1 MEQLPDPRGGSPSGV
16 LAWFVRNRVAANLML
31 LGISLAGLLV
41 IGSIPQ
47 ELMPETQPAG
57 VNIRTV
63 FPGAGA
69 EVIEESVLIPLEEAT
84 AELSGVGEIVGIAT
98 DGLGLLSVE
107 IERGADFRGVS
118 DDIRERVE
126 SLTTLPE
133 DAEDPVVSERTLDP
147 LLLRVAVHA
156 ETDERSLVEA
166 AHRVRDELTPI
177 PGVATVD
184 IATGRDYE
192 ISIEVQEQA
201 LTRFGLTLDRVAT
214 ALRRGSADIP
224 GGAVRSERSE
234 LRLSTEAEG
243 ARAADFA
250 RIPLVA
256 TPGGGVVRLGD
267 VAVVT
272 DGFEDVDRAARMNGE
287 PAVLLEVTLASGARL
302 LETAA
307 EVRTRIGEIR
317 RTLPPGMA
325 ITPWFDAWH
334 LFESRMDVLVR
345 NGLQGLALI
354 FLVLFFTL
362 SSRLAIWT
370 AAGLPVAFFGAFLM
384 MPGLGVTLNMFT
396 LFGFILTLGIVVDDA
411 IVVGENVQRRI
422 TAGGARIEAAAVG
435 GVRQVLFPAAFGVL
449 TTMAA
454 FTPMLG
460 LPGIWGEFMGTL
472 PRIVLP
478 VLAFS
483 LLDAAWILPHH
494 MAHGGLP
501 VRRSRR
507 LKSIRGGFQKALDR
521 TIESAYRPTLVWAL
535 RNRLAT
541 VALGALAVAVSV
553 GLLGGGWIPV
563 ETTPPFDGDVVT
575 VQISLPPGS
584 SPHATAEVVEEVE
597 GAISRIRGE
606 IRAEHGVDP
615 QEHLAALEGQRLSF
629 GPGGG
634 IGGAAAGARTAIGQ
648 IILQLIPA
656 EERIGFTT
664 REIGDRLRNLTSSLP
679 HGGEVTILTS
689 LLGEE
694 ADISVRIIGPDMDRL
709 GAGSEALQG
718 IFREYRGVLTVH
730 DDREG
735 TAPEL
740 VARVRDEGAAL
751 GIGAA
756 EFGRQMRQAF
766 HGEEVQRIQRGR
778 DEIPVMLR
786 YPAADRT
793 GAADVTGL
801 RVRRGDGGVTGI
813 GEVARLTRADRLA
826 EVRRVD
832 GRRAVTVHANVDPA
846 VASAGA
852 VLAEIES
859 AVLPELGA
867 RFPELRFEVAGLAG
881 DQAETLAV
889 LRSNVLF
896 ALILIY
902 ALLAIPLASWTQP
915 FVIMAAIPF
924 GLAGA
929 VFGHLVMGVTFS
941 ITSFFGMVPLVGIV
955 INDALVLLDFINRNR
970 RAGMSSVEAVIAAG
984 PLRFRPIILTSVTT
998 CAGLAPLMA
1007 ERSVQAQ
1014 FLVPMAVSLAF
1025 GVAFA
1030 TLVTLLLVP
1039 ALYSLLNDALP
1050 TMGRGPEGSRE
1061 SPRHLR
1067 SDRGPG
1073 DGART

>member
-1 MEQLPDPRGGSPSGV
+1 MTQQHPAPPAGAPSGA

-31 LGISLAGLLV
+31 LGISLAGFLV
-41 IGSIPQ
+41 IGAVPQ
-47 ELMPETQPAG
+47 ELLPETQPSA

-63 FPGAGA
+63 LPGAGA
-69 EVIEESVLIPLEEAT
+69 EVIEESVLVPLEEAT
-84 AELSGVGEIVGIAT
+84 SDLSGVGEVIGIAT

-107 IERGADFRGVS
+107 VERGADFRSVS
-118 DDIRERVE
+118 EDIRERVE
-126 SLTTLPE
+126 SLTTLPA
-133 DAEDPVVSERTLDP
+133 DAEEPVVSERTPDP

-156 ETDERSLVEA
+156 ETDERSLREA
-166 AHRVRDELTPI
+166 AHGVRDALAPI

-192 ISIEVQEQA
+192 ISIEVEEDA
-201 LTRFGLTLDRVAT
+201 LTRFGLTLDRVAA
-214 ALRRGSADIP
+214 ALRRGSVDIP
-224 GGAVRSERSE
+224 GGTIRSERSE
-234 LRLSTEAEG
+234 LRLTTEAEA

-250 RIPLVA
+250 RIPLIA
-256 TPGGGVVRLGD
+256 SPQGGVVRVGD
-267 VAVVT
+267 IAVVT
-272 DGFEDVDRAARMNGE
+272 DGFEDVERAARMNGE
-287 PAVLLEVTLASGARL
+287 PAVLLEVTLANGARL

-307 EVRTRIGEIR
+307 EVRARIAELR
-317 RTLPPGMA
+317 RDLPPGVS
-325 ITPWFDAWH
+325 ITPWFDAWY

-345 NGLQGLALI
+345 NGLSGLALI
-354 FLVLFFTL
+354 FLVLFLTL
-362 SSRLAIWT
+362 SSRLAVWT

-384 MPGLGVTLNMFT
+384 MPGLGVTLNMFS

-422 TAGGARIEAAAVG
+422 SAADGGVEAAAVA
-435 GVRQVLFPAAFGVL
+435 GVRQVFFPAAFGVL

-460 LPGIWGEFMGTL
+460 LPGIWGELMGTL

-501 VRRSRR
+501 VRPSPR
-507 LKSIRGGFQKALDR
+507 LARIRGGFQRGLDLLIAR
-521 TIESAYRPTLVWAL
+521 AYRPTLVRAL

-541 VALGALAVAVSV
+541 VALGVLAVALAG
-553 GLLGGGWIPV
+553 GLLGGGWVPV
-563 ETTPPFDGDVVT
+563 ETTPPFDSDVVT
-575 VQISLPPGS
+575 VQIELPPGS
-584 SPHATAEVVEEVE
+584 SPRAAAEVVAEVE
-597 GAISRIRGE
+597 SVIVRIREE
-606 IRAEHGVDP
+606 IRTEHGVDP
-615 QEHLAALEGQRLSF
+615 QRHIAALEGQRLSF

-634 IGGAAAGARTAIGQ
+634 IGGAAAGAGAAIGQ
-648 IILQLIPA
+648 IVLELIPA

-664 REIGDRLRNLTSSLP
+664 REIGDRLRQGASSLP

-694 ADISVRIIGPDMDRL
+694 ADISIRISGPDMERL

-718 IFREYRGVLTVH
+718 IIREYRGVVTVR
-730 DDREG
+730 DDRDG

-740 VARVRDEGAAL
+740 VARVRSEGAGL

-756 EFGRQMRQAF
+756 DFGRQIRQAF

-778 DEIPVMLR
+778 DELRVMLR

-793 GAADVTGL
+793 GAGDVTGL
-801 RVRRGDGGVTGI
+801 RVRRADGGVTAI
-813 GEVARLTRADRLA
+813 GEVARLARADRLA

-832 GRRAVTVHANVDPA
+832 GQRAVTVHATVDPD

-852 VLAEIES
+852 MLAEVEGR
-859 AVLPELGA
+859 VLPDLEE
-867 RFPELRFEVAGLAG
+867 RFPDLRFEVAGLAG
-881 DQAETLAV
+881 NQAETFAA
-889 LRSNVLF
+889 LRGNVLF

-902 ALLAIPLASWTQP
+902 ALLAIPLGSWTQP

-929 VFGHLVMGVTFS
+929 VFGHLVMGVEFS
-941 ITSFFGMVPLVGIV
+941 ITSFFGMVPLVGIAV
-955 INDALVLLDFINRNR
+955 NDALVLLHFINRHR
-970 RAGMSSVEAVIAAG
+970 RAGMSTSEAVLAAG
-984 PLRFRPIILTSVTT
+984 PLRLRPIVLTSATT

-1039 ALYSLLNDALP
+1039 ALYSLLDEVARP
-1050 TMGRGPEGSRE
+1050 MRRRSRT
-1061 SPRHLR
+1061 
-1067 SDRGPG
+1067 
-1073 DGART
+1073 RT